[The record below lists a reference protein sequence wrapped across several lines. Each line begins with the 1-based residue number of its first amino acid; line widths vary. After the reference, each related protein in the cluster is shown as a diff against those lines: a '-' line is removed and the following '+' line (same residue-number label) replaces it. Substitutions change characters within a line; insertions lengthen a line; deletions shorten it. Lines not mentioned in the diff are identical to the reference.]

1 MSELN
6 RNISKF
12 WEIETIPERHIFS
25 AEENRCEQ
33 HFHATAQRDTSGRFV
48 VSLPFK
54 ENVNSLGASYDQALK
69 RFYSLEKRL
78 NKNPPLKQEYGEFI
92 KEYLELGHMRK
103 AKPYNYSTEPHFY
116 LPHHAVVKENSITT
130 RLRVVFDG
138 SAKTSSGVSLN
149 DTLMVGPKLQQ
160 DLFDIVCRFRLYAYV
175 ITADVAKMYRQ
186 VRINEQCMPFQ
197 RILWRMSDK
206 TDVEIFELTTVTY
219 GTASASYLATKVLQ
233 QLAMAKQDAQP
244 FGAEIILRDFYVDD
258 LLTGAQTID
267 QANKIIAEV
276 TEILSQGKLELRK
289 WASNKPE
296 LLQNIPETCCGNTIL
311 DLDKSDNIS
320 TLGLQWNA
328 TMDTLQYA
336 LSDVPECKNITKRQI
351 LSHISKVFDPLGL
364 LSPFTVRAKIL
375 MQDIW
380 KLEINWDESLPLSIE
395 TTWLSYVEEMKD
407 LNNITI
413 PRHVFPMQQPEY
425 FELHG
430 FSDASEKAYGACV
443 YVRALNKFGD
453 ISCNL
458 LCAKSR
464 IAPIKTMTLPRLELS
479 GALLL
484 ARLMERLTRYL
495 SLQFRKTCYWTDSS
509 IVLSW
514 LKSPKTFKTFV
525 ANRIAEI
532 QELTNIADWHHIGT
546 KENPADLLSRG
557 TTSSTLMHT
566 NLWWHGPKFLQ
577 CSTSNWPD
585 SEFTLTENLPEC
597 KLVVLTNLVQTNSL
611 MSIFERYSD
620 LNKLIRVVAYCLR
633 FTNNIRARI
642 RKNTTDCELQY
653 LTSQELN
660 QAMMVLTKRVQVQT
674 FRKEYQQLQNSQKI
688 DSKSNLLC
696 LNPFMDNHGIM
707 RVGGR
712 LKHSNIPYDQKH
724 QILLPAKHHFTK
736 LIIQHEHIKQ
746 LHAGTQSTIAAV
758 RMKYWPLSL
767 KNSVKSVIRSCVTC
781 IKAKPICTDYLMGD
795 LPQHRL
801 TPGKAFE
808 NIGVDYF
815 GPVHIRD
822 SMKRKHNLIKAYG
835 AVFVC
840 FATKAVHVE
849 LVGNLST
856 EAFLAALKRFVARR
870 GSISNIYSD
879 NGTQF
884 IGANTE
890 LKKLLKQLQTQTQTE
905 QVKAYMAHNGLRWHF
920 IPPRSPHFGGL
931 WEAAVKS
938 VKTHLTK
945 IIGNASLNYEELSTL
960 LVQIE

>member
-78 NKNPPLKQEYGEFI
+78 NKNPTLKQEYGEFI

-186 VRINEQCMPFQ
+186 VNINEQCMPFQ

-206 TDVEIFELTTVTY
+206 SDVEIFELTTVTY

-244 FGAEIILRDFYVDD
+244 YGAEIILRDFYVDD

-484 ARLMERLTRYL
+484 ARLMQRLTRYL

-566 NLWWHGPKFLQ
+566 KLWWHGPKFLQ

-597 KLVVLTNLVQTNSL
+597 
-611 MSIFERYSD
+611 
-620 LNKLIRVVAYCLR
+620 
-633 FTNNIRARI
+633 
-642 RKNTTDCELQY
+642 
-653 LTSQELN
+653 
-660 QAMMVLTKRVQVQT
+660 
-674 FRKEYQQLQNSQKI
+674 
-688 DSKSNLLC
+688 
-696 LNPFMDNHGIM
+696 
-707 RVGGR
+707 
-712 LKHSNIPYDQKH
+712 
-724 QILLPAKHHFTK
+724 
-736 LIIQHEHIKQ
+736 
-746 LHAGTQSTIAAV
+746 TQSTIAAV

-781 IKAKPICTDYLMGD
+781 IKAKPRCTDYLMGD

-822 SMKRKHNLIKAYG
+822 SMKRKYNLIKAYG

-905 QVKAYMAHNGLRWHF
+905 QVKAYMAHNGIRWHF

-931 WEAAVKS
+931 WEAA
-938 VKTHLTK
+938 
-945 IIGNASLNYEELSTL
+945 
-960 LVQIE
+960 

>member
-103 AKPYNYSTEPHFY
+103 AKLYNYSTEPHFY
-116 LPHHAVVKENSITT
+116 LPHHAIVKENSITT

-206 TDVEIFELTTVTY
+206 SDVEIFELTTVTY

-336 LSDVPECKNITKRQI
+336 LSDVLDC
-351 LSHISKVFDPLGL
+351 L

-413 PRHVFPMQQPEY
+413 PRHVFPMQQPEH

-484 ARLMERLTRYL
+484 ARLMQRLTRYL

-532 QELTNIADWHHIGT
+532 QELTNVADWHHIGT

-566 NLWWHGPKFLQ
+566 KLWWHGPKFLQ

-585 SEFTLTENLPEC
+585 SEFALTENLPE
-597 KLVVLTNLVQTNSL
+597 
-611 MSIFERYSD
+611 Y
-620 LNKLIRVVAYCLR
+620 
-633 FTNNIRARI
+633 
-642 RKNTTDCELQY
+642 
-653 LTSQELN
+653 
-660 QAMMVLTKRVQVQT
+660 
-674 FRKEYQQLQNSQKI
+674 
-688 DSKSNLLC
+688 
-696 LNPFMDNHGIM
+696 
-707 RVGGR
+707 
-712 LKHSNIPYDQKH
+712 
-724 QILLPAKHHFTK
+724 
-736 LIIQHEHIKQ
+736 
-746 LHAGTQSTIAAV
+746 
-758 RMKYWPLSL
+758 
-767 KNSVKSVIRSCVTC
+767 
-781 IKAKPICTDYLMGD
+781 YLMGD

-905 QVKAYMAHNGLRWHF
+905 QVKAYMAHNGIRWHF

-945 IIGNASLNYEELSTL
+945 IIGNASLNYEEMSSL
-960 LVQIE
+960 LVQIEERVPKPTSTKE